1 VKNFVAC
8 GILAIF
14 LGTLWAH
21 PVLAQSRLF
30 LTDQSGFSLAAG
42 FSSADDVSSIGAA
55 VAMTAKARFD
65 LGIAVSR
72 LSFDHSVVGTDGTGV
87 EIRPFVTWGVVRPA
101 NSLKLG
107 VELAAG
113 YSKGVFSS
121 DGFRTEGWL
130 QGRDAL
136 NIGANFYFRLRSSPG
151 LVIYPGFS
159 VDYVKFDLDGGLSR
173 AEDDDE
179 MAYGLDLTFLFDEN
193 VFITPSYQSLGG
205 EKSTVVSIG
214 FLIPGT

>member
-1 VKNFVAC
+1 MKNFVMC
-8 GILAIF
+8 GLLTMM
-14 LGTLWAH
+14 LGTFWAH

-30 LTDQSGFSLAAG
+30 STDQSGFSLGAG
-42 FSSADDVSSIGAA
+42 FSWADHVSSVGAVIA
-55 VAMTAKARFD
+55 GIAKARFD
-65 LGIAVSR
+65 FGIAVSR
-72 LSFDHSVVGTDGTGV
+72 LSFDSSVIGTDGTGV
-87 EIRPFVTWGVVRPA
+87 EIRPFVTWGIVRPA

-113 YSKGVFSS
+113 YAKGAFSS

-136 NIGANFYFRLRSSPG
+136 NVGANFYFRLRSSPG
-151 LVIYPGFS
+151 LLIYPSFS
-159 VDYVKFDLDGGLSR
+159 VDYVKFDLDGGLSG

-179 MAYGLDLTFLFDEN
+179 MAYGLDLTFLLDDN

-205 EKSTVVSIG
+205 EKSMGLALG

>member
-1 VKNFVAC
+1 MKNYVAR
-8 GILAIF
+8 GLLAIL

-30 LTDQSGFSLAAG
+30 PTDQSGFSLGAG
-42 FSSADDVSSIGAA
+42 FSSADDVSSIGAVIA
-55 VAMTAKARFD
+55 VTAKARFD
-65 LGIAVSR
+65 FGIAVSR
-72 LSFDHSVVGTDGTGV
+72 LSFDSSVVGTDGTGV
-87 EIRPFVTWGVVRPA
+87 EIRPFVTWAVVRPTA
-101 NSLKLG
+101 SRKLG

-113 YSKGVFSS
+113 YAKGVFHS

-136 NIGANFYFRLRSSPG
+136 NVGANFYFRLRSSPG

-159 VDYVKFDLDGGLSR
+159 VDYVKFDLDGGLSQ
-173 AEDDDE
+173 AQDDDAT
-179 MAYGLDLTFLFDEN
+179 AYGLDLTFLMDEN

-205 EKSTVVSIG
+205 EKSMGLSIG